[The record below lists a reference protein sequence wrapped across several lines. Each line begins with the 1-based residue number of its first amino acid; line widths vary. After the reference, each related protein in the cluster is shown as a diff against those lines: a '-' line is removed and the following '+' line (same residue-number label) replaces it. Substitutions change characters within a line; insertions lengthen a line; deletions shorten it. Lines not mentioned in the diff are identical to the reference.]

1 MSVSRDE
8 VEHIAQLASLA
19 VDEESLR
26 TLTEQIGQ
34 ILDYVAQL
42 DQVDSA
48 AESAAFRPGP
58 AQAPLRPDEV
68 NPTPM
73 TLNPEDMA
81 PEFEQGFF
89 VVPRVRGLGEG

>member
-8 VEHIAQLASLA
+8 VERIAQLASVA
-19 VDEESLR
+19 VDEKSLSK
-26 TLTEQIGQ
+26 LTEQIGQ

-48 AESAAFRPGP
+48 RESTAFRPGP
-58 AQAPLRPDEV
+58 PRAPLRPDEV

-73 TLNPEDMA
+73 TLTPEDMA